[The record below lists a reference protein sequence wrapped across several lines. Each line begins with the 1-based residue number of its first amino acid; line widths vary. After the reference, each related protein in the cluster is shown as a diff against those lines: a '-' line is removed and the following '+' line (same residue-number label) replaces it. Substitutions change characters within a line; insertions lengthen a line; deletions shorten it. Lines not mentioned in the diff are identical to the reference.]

1 MRMNPPGFR
10 TFALIAVGFSLKFLS
25 GRLELAGDLSAAAST
40 RLGYHLSALAVLI
53 AAFGCFAW
61 AFKRIFFDK
70 PAAPPA
76 DAAPPEKKPEPVDV
90 YPETFDP
97 DAALAR
103 YMSRRGDTDPGDA
116 PVPKP
121 GGFGRKARLRE
132 R

>member
-1 MRMNPPGFR
+1 MTINPPGFR
-10 TFALIAVGFSLKFLS
+10 TFALIAAGFSLRFLS
-25 GRLELAGDLSAAAST
+25 GRLELAGDLSEAAST
-40 RLGYHLSALAVLI
+40 RLGYHLAALVLLV

-70 PAAPPA
+70 PAVPPA

-103 YMSRRGDTDPGDA
+103 YMSRRDDPELADR
-116 PVPKP
+116 PVPRP
-121 GGFGRKARLRE
+121 GGFGRKGV
-132 R
+132 